1 MTKENYS
8 KTLHKYRNTI
18 LSKKIIAEN
27 ALQIVLDCG
36 NVMNEEIKRCVNNLL
51 RNLEYKYGVFAHFRV
66 IEFYDESETRT
77 VEDKHIHIV
86 LVFPH
91 KAPDLSKKYIKKH
104 WCLSDNIFIGN
115 LMKGYT
121 KGLLLYLTQNKS
133 NNYLDEQYTKFQSG
147 AKFFTISQN
156 FAKILNSTVQVRH
169 ILVEDLSEIITIA
182 KEGGALIRK
191 KTHRYNGICYIDK
204 I

>member
-1 MTKENYS
+1 M
-8 KTLHKYRNTI
+8 
-18 LSKKIIAEN
+18 
-27 ALQIVLDCG
+27 
-36 NVMNEEIKRCVNNLL
+36 
-51 RNLEYKYGVFAHFRV
+51 
-66 IEFYDESETRT
+66 
-77 VEDKHIHIV
+77 

-156 FAKILNSTVQVRH
+156 FAEILNSTVQVRH

-191 KTHRYNGICYIDK
+191 KTHRYNGIWYIDK